1 MMAAGSLHISV
12 HFIVPSDVS
21 FHRSSL
27 RRCACSAGPDSVY
40 RAPHF
45 AQAPAPSF
53 YVQASCLERA
63 RPMAVVAF
71 AGGLAAC
78 STAPPGRRGPER
90 KRGAKAEGKIKGRGT
105 QPLENTVCT
114 WGWRGTRL
122 GAAACRESAQRRIGI
137 GEGAC
142 FARSAALIL
151 DGGAA

>member
-27 RRCACSAGPDSVY
+27 CRCTCSAGADSVY

-45 AQAPAPSF
+45 ARPPAPSS
-53 YVQASCLERA
+53 YVQASCLEHA
-63 RPMAVVAF
+63 WPVAVAAF
-71 AGGLAAC
+71 AGGLAAD
-78 STAPPGRRGPER
+78 SAAPPGRRRPER

-105 QPLENTVCT
+105 KPLENPVCT

-122 GAAACRESAQRRIGI
+122 GAAACRKSAQCRIGI
-137 GEGAC
+137 GESVC
-142 FARSAALIL
+142 LARPAALAL
-151 DGGAA
+151 DGCAP